1 MIIKMMLEEADQYF
15 YCESRKTAPDT
26 FEGIV
31 HFLHKVGD
39 GNAFVRGKTYHV
51 ATLFSSRH
59 DALTAA
65 ERHGRSLAMQAARH
79 VIKREE
85 RPCLDTAAQNS
96 GRLAARSMEKSVC

>member
-51 ATLFSSRH
+51 ATLFDSRH

-65 ERHGRSLAMQAARH
+65 ERHGRNLAIQAARH
-79 VIKREE
+79 AIKRDE
-85 RPCLDTAAQNS
+85 RPCLDKTVQNS
-96 GRLAARSMEKSVC
+96 GWLTARPMEKSVC